1 MAADDEL
8 EGRRPAGSSAGGHG
22 QLRELDKDEDVGD
35 DGGGGIGLLGWDPDR
50 RHGARAV
57 SLVEDGDEEDK
68 AQPAT
73 FGGGAMTDAALAAME
88 VVDLDDPA
96 AKPFQY
102 RPERLFFPGQSYDLE
117 DLDLTKP
124 PAAKPMVVK
133 KQRAVHTTRT
143 VLDQADF
150 RNVRFLANYLTDTGN
165 LVPRRQTRV
174 SAKAQRKMVREVKT
188 ARALGLLPFTSI
200 GRPPFRAH
208 RFRQGRPSDLDGS

>member
-8 EGRRPAGSSAGGHG
+8 EGRRPVGSSASGRG
-22 QLRELDKDEDVGD
+22 QLRELDEGEEVGD
-35 DGGGGIGLLGWDPDR
+35 DGGGGNGRLGWDTDR
-50 RHGARAV
+50 RHGARDVA
-57 SLVEDGDEEDK
+57 EDGDEEDE
-68 AQPAT
+68 AQLAAPA
-73 FGGGAMTDAALAAME
+73 GGGAMTEAALAAME
-88 VVDLDDPA
+88 VVDLDDSA

-117 DLDLTKP
+117 DLDLTKL

-188 ARALGLLPFTSI
+188 ARALGLLPFTSV

-208 RFRQGRPSDLDGS
+208 RFRQGRPSDIDGS